1 LGNLV
6 NTEHRSIYTGKLKT
20 AYRDTRLNNPN
31 FLLLTLL
38 ADFLYLRLDR
48 VLLYLVW
55 AQLLVDALDEKR
67 DAASF
72 KSCNL

>member
-1 LGNLV
+1 MGNLSTLSTDQHTPE
-6 NTEHRSIYTGKLKT
+6 NLK
-20 AYRDTRLNNPN
+20 RDTRLDNPN

-67 DAASF
+67 DVASF